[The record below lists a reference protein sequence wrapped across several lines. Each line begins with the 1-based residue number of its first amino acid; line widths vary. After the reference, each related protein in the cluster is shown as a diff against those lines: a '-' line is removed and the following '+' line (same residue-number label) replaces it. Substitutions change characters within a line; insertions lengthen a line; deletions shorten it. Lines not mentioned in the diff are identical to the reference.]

1 MLYRGFPKWHE
12 LPMWLKHRSKCSSWD
27 NTETGCLKR
36 MEYVLSPS
44 SLLLSVSFPIV
55 FSPVISPLYPRQLLF
70 HAPNPADRATLDLCM
85 DNVLGAKPC
94 SLHVFSPLIII
105 TTPWNRNYLN
115 FIGEETET
123 QDLNNRLRVT
133 EPGSERVGIWT
144 QLCLMPKFRILTAK
158 LHTLWF
164 FDKDQD

>member
-12 LPMWLKHRSKCSSWD
+12 LSTWLNQRSSSWD

-44 SLLLSVSFPIV
+44 SLLLSAWFPIV
-55 FSPVISPLYPRQLLF
+55 FSPVIAPLYPRELLF
-70 HAPNPADRATLDLCM
+70 HPPNPAYRATLELCIY
-85 DNVLGAKPC
+85 NVLGAKPC
-94 SLHVFSPLIII
+94 SLQALSSLIII
-105 TTPWNRNYLN
+105 TTLWNRNYLN

-123 QDLNNRLRVT
+123 QDLDNMLRVT

-144 QLCLMPKFRILTAK
+144 QVCLRPKFRILTAK

-164 FDKDQD
+164 FDKDQE